1 MDLPIR
7 KRTRLKGYNYSTPGE
22 YFVTICTSQ
31 KMHLFGEIKNTEM
44 HLSTIGKIVNGEIL
58 GIESHYENIRI
69 DNYVIMLKPHPYDY
83 CY

>member
-31 KMHLFGEIKNTEM
+31 KMHLFGEIKNAEM
-44 HLSTIGKIVNGEIL
+44 HLSIPPKKQFGN
-58 GIESHYENIRI
+58 
-69 DNYVIMLKPHPYDY
+69 HPSMIT
-83 CY
+83 